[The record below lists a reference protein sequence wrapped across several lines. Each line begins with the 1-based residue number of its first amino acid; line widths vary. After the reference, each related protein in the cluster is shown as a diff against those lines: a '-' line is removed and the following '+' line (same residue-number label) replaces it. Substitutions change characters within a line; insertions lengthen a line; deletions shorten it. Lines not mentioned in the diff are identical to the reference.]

1 MHRNVELKFRVPA
14 LEPVRQAALAAGS
27 QIQGVLR
34 QTDTY
39 FHCSRGR
46 LKLRQTE
53 GQGTQLIWYDRPDR
67 ADARRSDY
75 LLVPVQDAAALRDA
89 LAHALG
95 VRAVVVKERELH
107 VWGQVRIH
115 LDLVSGLGS
124 FVELEAVLLP
134 AQPESF
140 GHDWLAELVERLGLA
155 DGSRVAESYGDM
167 LEAR

>member
-39 FHCSRGR
+39 FYCAHGR
-46 LKLRQTE
+46 LKLRQIE
-53 GQGTQLIWYDRPDR
+53 GQAAQLIWYDRPDR

-75 LLVPVQDAAALRDA
+75 LLILVPDAAALHHV
-89 LAHALG
+89 LAHALA
-95 VRAVVVKERELH
+95 VRKVVVKERELH

-115 LDLVSGLGS
+115 LDFVIGLGS

-134 AQPESF
+134 SQPESI
-140 GHDWLAELVERLGLA
+140 GYDWLAELAERLGLA
-155 DGSRVAESYGDM
+155 GCARVAESYGDM
-167 LEAR
+167 LETC